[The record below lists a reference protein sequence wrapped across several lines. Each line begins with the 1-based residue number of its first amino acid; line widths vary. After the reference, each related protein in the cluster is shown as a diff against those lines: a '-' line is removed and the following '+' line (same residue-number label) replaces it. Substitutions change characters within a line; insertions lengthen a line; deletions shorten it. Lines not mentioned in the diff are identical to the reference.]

1 LEEFMSLKDQSED
14 SIKNSL
20 SEKYESEM
28 VEILEELKK
37 DANVGKAI
45 DRIIEEAADLGEM
58 QSKLILLIK
67 KHLAKSE
74 LKIDKL
80 TGKKIKFTDEEVEQ
94 DISKFT
100 RDLIRKH
107 EETDH
112 DIGTNDSIDG
122 KYPLDA
128 KAKADIKKTIKEFA
142 IYEVYKVMN
151 PRRIAGE
158 TAKDNYAHN
167 MMIGGEKR
175 ASKYEGG
182 KESDLK
188 SYGEAEVRRI
198 ERASKTFQK
207 GGGGLSI

>member
-1 LEEFMSLKDQSED
+1 MPLEDQSEASFND
-14 SIKNSL
+14 SL

-28 VEILEELKK
+28 AEILEELKK

-45 DRIIEEAADLGEM
+45 DRIIEEADELGEM

-67 KHLAKSE
+67 QHLAKSE

-80 TGKKIKFTDEEVEQ
+80 TGKKIKFNDEEVEQ

-100 RDLIRKH
+100 RDLI
-107 EETDH
+107 
-112 DIGTNDSIDG
+112 ND

-128 KAKADIKKTIKEFA
+128 KAKANIKKTIKEFA

-158 TAKDNYAHN
+158 TKKDNYAHN

-207 GGGGLSI
+207 GGGGLGI